1 MPPYP
6 FCVLFTSPYT
16 FEIKIPYVFWRL
28 YVAECGMLFWKARK
42 MEFKLCHN
50 LLQDMK
56 SICAFKTLPS
66 SAQVSESFADILQ
79 AQAKTLN

>member
-1 MPPYP
+1 
-6 FCVLFTSPYT
+6 
-16 FEIKIPYVFWRL
+16 
-28 YVAECGMLFWKARK
+28 MLFWKARK